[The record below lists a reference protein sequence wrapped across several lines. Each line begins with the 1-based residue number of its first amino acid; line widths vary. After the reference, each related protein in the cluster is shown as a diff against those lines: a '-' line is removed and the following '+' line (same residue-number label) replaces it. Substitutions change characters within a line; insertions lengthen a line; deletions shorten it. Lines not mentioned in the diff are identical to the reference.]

1 MKFIII
7 KNECRSRTA
16 WWLALLSKVQR
27 HTVSGVRLTGTSKLP
42 IDVNVSLNDCVSVL
56 TLHQIGDLSRLYP
69 GKLSAYGSLD
79 HELAKQRK
87 MDGWSPESI
96 FSNTAQYC
104 MFWYIFNAK

>member
-16 WWLALLSKVQR
+16 WLALLSKVQR
-27 HTVSGVRLTGTSKLP
+27 HTVSGVGLTGGSKLP
-42 IDVNVSLNDCVSVL
+42 IDVNVSVNDCLSVL
-56 TLHQIGDLSRLYP
+56 AQHKIGDLSRLYP

-79 HELAKQRK
+79 PELAKQRK

-104 MFWYIFNAK
+104 KFWYIFNAK